1 MIADLIV
8 RIGSALPASLKGR
21 WNLRVM
27 NRMLNLSGIKK
38 RKEVLTTNLGMPGG
52 LAVKLPTGEAPAF
65 MFFGTPKEYV
75 GEYHTLMLSWLLSK
89 HCDATVDIGA
99 NWGFYT
105 YFLANKGVSP
115 IYWFEPNAWLNRTIS
130 DNVKHHAF
138 KGITGSHFA
147 LSETDGELTFYIN
160 KQSDLESS
168 IVEPGDLQNIEA
180 VTVPSTRFASW
191 VRQTGI
197 GDKKIMVKVDV
208 ENAEWQFI
216 HGSSGCADSIE
227 FLILEILGPA
237 RQAHLVDYLI
247 QQRKMNA
254 YYINGNQLE
263 FVLQDDMRYVKG
275 EYNWLF
281 TKHTPD
287 ALRNL
292 LGKSIFKV
300 ISGD

>member
-8 RIGSALPASLKGR
+8 RIGAALPASLKGR

-287 ALRNL
+287 ALRSL